1 MLDPGQVTRPPGRGP
16 EHDPVLL
23 PRRQLPARDVG
34 RQRPV
39 NELLCGVIL
48 DIIDHIFIFK

>member
-16 EHDPVLL
+16 EHDAVLL

-34 RQRPV
+34 RQGPV
-39 NELLCGVIL
+39 DELLCGVISE
-48 DIIDHIFIFK
+48 IIDHIFIFK